1 MSSVSI
7 LRCGWY
13 AEEIFET
20 AADLKVLGS
29 TSRGVF
35 LQAPR
40 GQVVLLSYDP
50 YAGPLTA
57 NLDGSTHALRNMTP
71 GEVFQITSEAL
82 VHPYVTVQRA
92 GPPPWREPEPLGK
105 PLPSRVRSNLLIQ
118 AAEITSREKGSAGY
132 AQLLLPVLH
141 RQAPPDGSE
150 NIYAQLLLLFAN
162 LAGGLQDAAVQ
173 AAIPFLGWG
182 HGLTPSGDDFL
193 NGLILFFS
201 RWPILSPLPPADTE
215 KFCSSILQ
223 AAKSR
228 TTSLSVSLLE
238 LAVLRTGDERL
249 VAAVD
254 GLAAGAPGLEDWLP
268 RLLIYGSS
276 SGGDALLGMVLA
288 AEAFEAA
295 KSTKNTPG

>member
-20 AADLKVLGS
+20 ASALKVLGS

-40 GQVVLLSYDP
+40 GQVLLLSYDP

-71 GEVFQITSEAL
+71 GEVFQITPQAL
-82 VHPYVTVQRA
+82 VHPYVTVLRA
-92 GPPPWREPEPLGK
+92 APPPWREPEPLGQ
-105 PLPSRVRSNLLIQ
+105 PLPPHLRYDLLIQ

-141 RQAPPDGSE
+141 RQPPPDGSE
-150 NIYAQLLLLFAN
+150 NIYAQLLILSAN
-162 LAGGLQDAAVQ
+162 LAGGLQAAAVQ
-173 AAIPFLGWG
+173 SAIPFLGWG

-193 NGLILFFS
+193 DGLILFYS
-201 RWPILSPLPPADTE
+201 RWPLLSPLPPADTE
-215 KFCSSILQ
+215 EFCSSILQ

-238 LAVLRTGDERL
+238 LAVLKTGDERL
-249 VAAVD
+249 IAAVD
-254 GLAAGAPGLEDWLP
+254 GLAAGSTELKDWLP
-268 RLLIYGSS
+268 RLLTYGSS
-276 SGGDALLGMVLA
+276 SGGDALLGMALA
-288 AEAFEAA
+288 ILSHPDLQP
-295 KSTKNTPG
+295 K